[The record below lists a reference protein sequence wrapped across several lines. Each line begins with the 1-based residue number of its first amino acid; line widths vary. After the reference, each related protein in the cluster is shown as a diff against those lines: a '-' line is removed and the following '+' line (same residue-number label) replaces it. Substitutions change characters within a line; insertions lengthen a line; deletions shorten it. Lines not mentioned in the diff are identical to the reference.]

1 MIAYVR
7 GRFDAFA
14 DADDVLITT
23 AAGDAI
29 SARLFAPSGRAG
41 PGDAVVAATAT
52 ITIGVADHARPAFLG
67 PWRPAPARPGF
78 RGPCPADGPEPSG
91 PLGLAATPVVLLP
104 EASVAPIARAGIE
117 RAGRGASVAS
127 FDGPTEALGLELLSA
142 TSSGT
147 EVVIVDRAVA
157 RHVDLVRI
165 LGGRAVVALPGT
177 GPNEAKAWLAEADL
191 DAELPIPTVDN
202 AAWAAIAAIGLEA
215 THQLV
220 HVDPAPAFHEAG
232 MRIAGATPA
241 ALTAGAAGVL
251 AGRIAARN
259 RRWRAALEP

>member
-7 GRFDAFA
+7 GRFDAFV

-41 PGDAVVAATAT
+41 RGDAVGAPPPPT
-52 ITIGVADHARPAFLG
+52 TIGVAAHARTAFLG
-67 PWRPAPARPGF
+67 PW
-78 RGPCPADGPEPSG
+78 PADGPEPSG

-157 RHVDLVRI
+157 RHVDPVRI
-165 LGGRAVVALPGT
+165 PGGRAVVALPGP

-202 AAWAAIAAIGLEA
+202 AAWAAIAALGLEA
-215 THQLV
+215 THQLR
-220 HVDPAPAFHEAG
+220 HRDPAPAFDEAG
-232 MRIAGATPA
+232 MRIAGAIPT

>member
-7 GRFDAFA
+7 GRFDAFV

-52 ITIGVADHARPAFLG
+52 ITIGVADHARTAFLG
-67 PWRPAPARPGF
+67 PW
-78 RGPCPADGPEPSG
+78 PADGPEPSG

-220 HVDPAPAFHEAG
+220 HVDPAPAFDEAR